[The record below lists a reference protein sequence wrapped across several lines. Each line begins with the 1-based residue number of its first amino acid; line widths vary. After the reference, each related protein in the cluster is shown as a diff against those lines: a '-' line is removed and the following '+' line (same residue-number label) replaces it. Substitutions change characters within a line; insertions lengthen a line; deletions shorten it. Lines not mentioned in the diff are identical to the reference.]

1 VAQEAMRGSSNV
13 CEPTPSDIGRHG
25 GLAKRRRRQ
34 PSPVDVMATVAMFV
48 IVLSSDVIVDVT
60 AASISSNG
68 ANHHRDKRSTLLG
81 EFVKHQELEAVA
93 S

>member
-1 VAQEAMRGSSNV
+1 
-13 CEPTPSDIGRHG
+13 
-25 GLAKRRRRQ
+25 
-34 PSPVDVMATVAMFV
+34 MATVAMFV

-93 S
+93 

>member
-1 VAQEAMRGSSNV
+1 MRGSSNV
-13 CEPTPSDIGRHG
+13 CEPTPSDRPIGRHG

-93 S
+93 